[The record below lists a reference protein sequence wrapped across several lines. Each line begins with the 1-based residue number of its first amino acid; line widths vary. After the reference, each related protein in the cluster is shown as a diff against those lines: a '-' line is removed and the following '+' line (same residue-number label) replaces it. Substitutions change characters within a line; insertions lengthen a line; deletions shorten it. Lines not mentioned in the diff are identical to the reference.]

1 MMIFVQQ
8 WGARRTQRGAWNS
21 DGSCLAYVW
30 LGAIGRT
37 AGVLEHQREAVFV
50 ARQRDRSRRPVS
62 VKFALERIFVFERLD
77 ATE

>member
-1 MMIFVQQ
+1 
-8 WGARRTQRGAWNS
+8 
-21 DGSCLAYVW
+21 VW

-77 ATE
+77 ATEWRFFRGIGAKPLPKPR